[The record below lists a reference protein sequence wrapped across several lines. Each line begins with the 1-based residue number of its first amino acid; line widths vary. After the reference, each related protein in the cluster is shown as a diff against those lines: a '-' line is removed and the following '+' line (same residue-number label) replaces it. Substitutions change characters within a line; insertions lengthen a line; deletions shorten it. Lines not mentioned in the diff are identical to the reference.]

1 MEPLFL
7 TGKRTLLYPHT
18 ARRIQLLDNSIF
30 EKIQKWRMFPALSEL
45 ETEDFYGKKISY
57 RGIKYSGSPEM
68 VFWGYFQPFFNHE
81 IPKVLS
87 EVEQECINKNLIPE
101 EFLMEAADLLKV
113 MVSRL
118 WKEIAVT
125 HQVLKGDGFPK
136 SEDLRDMSD
145 TISAAKEKIDVEVAA
160 LLLRGTPAQQ
170 ETHSSPDDML
180 EIKPNFMGVGI
191 NFNAVARWAKRKWKA
206 YKL

>member
-1 MEPLFL
+1 MEPLSL
-7 TGKRTLLYPHT
+7 TGNRTPLYPQT
-18 ARRIQLLDNSIF
+18 ARKIELLNNAIF
-30 EKIQKWRMFPALSEL
+30 ERIQKWRMFPALWEL

-57 RGIKYSGSPEM
+57 KGIKYSGSPEM
-68 VFWGYFQPFFNHE
+68 VFWCYFQPFFNHE

-87 EVEQECINKNLIPE
+87 EIEKECTNKKLPPKDFLI
-101 EFLMEAADLLKV
+101 EAADLLKI

-136 SEDLRDMSD
+136 NDDLRDMSG
-145 TISAAKEKIDVEVAA
+145 TINAAKEKIDSEVAV
-160 LLLRGTPAQQ
+160 LLLRGTPVHQ
-170 ETHSSPDDML
+170 ENHSSPDDIL

-191 NFNAVARWAKRKWKA
+191 NFNAVARWAKRKWRDI
-206 YKL
+206 